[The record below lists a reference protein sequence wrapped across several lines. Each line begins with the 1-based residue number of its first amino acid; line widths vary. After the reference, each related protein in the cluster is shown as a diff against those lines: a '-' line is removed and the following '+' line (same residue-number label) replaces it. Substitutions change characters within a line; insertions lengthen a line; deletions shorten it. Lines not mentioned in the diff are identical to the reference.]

1 MMDATPR
8 FLNGVFDFEGR
19 GLGRPA
25 ELDPAL
31 AYTVPSDKRTQLIY
45 LRAGNSLDELV
56 YLVLTKNGAP
66 MRYFPI
72 GAKAV
77 THVPLAVVERVPL
90 RADVAAVV
98 VDPRLVGRGAAVE
111 VLVVPDRR
119 PHRQA

>member
-31 AYTVPSDKRTQLIY
+31 SYTVPSDKRTQLIY

-56 YLVLTKNGAP
+56 YLVLTKNGCSRTP
-66 MRYFPI
+66 SWRSSSPPP
-72 GAKAV
+72 KA
-77 THVPLAVVERVPL
+77 
-90 RADVAAVV
+90 
-98 VDPRLVGRGAAVE
+98 
-111 VLVVPDRR
+111 R
-119 PHRQA
+119 PARSCSTSA

>member
-31 AYTVPSDKRTQLIY
+31 AYTVPSDKRAQLIY

-77 THVPLAVVERVPL
+77 THVPLAVVEDLFPETKL
-90 RADVAAVV
+90 EIFFAAPEGMAGTVV
-98 VDPRLVGRGAAVE
+98 LDIGLME
-111 VLVVPDRR
+111 I
-119 PHRQA
+119 

>member
-8 FLNGVFDFEGR
+8 FLNGVFDFVGR

-31 AYTVPSDKRTQLIY
+31 SYTVPSDKRTQLIY

-66 MRYFPI
+66 
-72 GAKAV
+72 
-77 THVPLAVVERVPL
+77 
-90 RADVAAVV
+90 DAA
-98 VDPRLVGRGAAVE
+98 
-111 VLVVPDRR
+111 
-119 PHRQA
+119 PHRSPGPCRSSRTKVARGRH

>member
-31 AYTVPSDKRTQLIY
+31 SYTVPSDKRTQLIY

-72 GAKAV
+72 GAKAAP
-77 THVPLAVVERVPL
+77 TCRSPWSRTCSRKPSWKSSSPHP
-90 RADVAAVV
+90 RAWPARSCSTSA
-98 VDPRLVGRGAAVE
+98 
-111 VLVVPDRR
+111 
-119 PHRQA
+119 

>member
-1 MMDATPR
+1 MMDSTPR

-31 AYTVPSDKRTQLIY
+31 SYTVPSDKRTQLIY
-45 LRAGNSLDELV
+45 FRAGNSLDELV

-72 GAKAV
+72 GARASV
-77 THVPLAVVERVPL
+77 HVSLAVVEDLQPDSRLEVF
-90 RADVAAVV
+90 VAAPSGKTGTVII
-98 VDPRLVGRGAAVE
+98 DFGLLE
-111 VLVVPDRR
+111 ID
-119 PHRQA
+119 